1 MKILITISIILAAII
16 VTYIFYK
23 VAVGIQRKV
32 LARLCEDTEDY
43 ITYNLGYVVFVDG
56 NIGAGK
62 TTLSAGITN
71 MRSYQ
76 YQLDALDK
84 INEIVNIL
92 YYIDFIWSKCHK
104 GIEHDGYSDECN
116 HCNDYGCSSKKEYY
130 IDTIN
135 LISHLDYIS
144 KKDIGKKYF

>member
-1 MKILITISIILAAII
+1 MERFCFTQTVIHLIKDLQLSNLQKTKDGKFLIKLLCQLANYEQSDNIKQSI
-16 VTYIFYK
+16 K
-23 VAVGIQRKV
+23 
-32 LARLCEDTEDY
+32 
-43 ITYNLGYVVFVDG
+43 
-56 NIGAGK
+56 
-62 TTLSAGITN
+62 LSNDI
-71 MRSYQ
+71 
-76 YQLDALDK
+76 
-84 INEIVNIL
+84 IL

-144 KKDIGKKYF
+144 KKDIGKKYFFTYEEAQTKLKELQNAHLI

>member
-1 MKILITISIILAAII
+1 MRIERLTYVTENGEILFHPDGYPSDKGLTIKQLAKNKRWKILNTIARQLANYEQSDNIKQSI
-16 VTYIFYK
+16 K
-23 VAVGIQRKV
+23 
-32 LARLCEDTEDY
+32 
-43 ITYNLGYVVFVDG
+43 
-56 NIGAGK
+56 
-62 TTLSAGITN
+62 LSNDI
-71 MRSYQ
+71 
-76 YQLDALDK
+76 
-84 INEIVNIL
+84 IL

-144 KKDIGKKYF
+144 KKDIGKKYFFTYEEAQTKLKELQNAHLI